1 VLPSSASSSRPLL
14 ASCITEIR
22 AVVGRAGLV
31 SLVSLVSLM
40 APGSAAAAS
49 PLQAPQLSPRRGP
62 GGEVRVFGAVHRP
75 AIGVAIAIDYAWRR
89 AALAVG
95 AEFNPYVATGP
106 GDLSPGALHFFGGAE
121 HRVPIGRVT
130 LRQRLAL
137 GPAILLADTLG
148 PPRGSVGLF
157 LEAAPLSVE
166 LQTQRERVAVT
177 LEAFSLAISAPALGE
192 DLQLR
197 YQYRAGVGLRF

>member
-1 VLPSSASSSRPLL
+1 L
-14 ASCITEIR
+14 ASCITEFR
-22 AVVGRAGLV
+22 AVVRWARLV
-31 SLVSLVSLM
+31 SLVSLVGM
-40 APGSAAAAS
+40 APLIASAAS
-49 PLQAPQLSPRRGP
+49 PAPPLVGPRRGP

-130 LRQRLAL
+130 LRQRLAV

-166 LQTQRERVAVT
+166 MQTQRERLAVT

-197 YQYRAGVGLRF
+197 YQYRAGIGLRF